1 VAATNHE
8 EPEMAKQSE
17 GPRIGDNSL
26 NGGQLKAFIER
37 IERLMEE
44 KKGVADDIKDIYA
57 EAKGKGFDT
66 KIMRKAVR
74 IRAMNKEKWRKEEET
89 LDLYLAALGLL

>member
-1 VAATNHE
+1 
-8 EPEMAKQSE
+8 MAKQPE

-37 IERLMEE
+37 IEHLTER
-44 KKGVADDIKDIYA
+44 KKEFADDIKDVYT
-57 EAKGKGFDT
+57 EAKGNGFDT

-74 IRAMNKEKWRKEEET
+74 IRAMDKAKWREEEEI

>member
-1 VAATNHE
+1 MT
-8 EPEMAKQSE
+8 KQPE
-17 GPRIGDNSL
+17 GPKIGDNSL

>member
-1 VAATNHE
+1 
-8 EPEMAKQSE
+8 
-17 GPRIGDNSL
+17 
-26 NGGQLKAFIER
+26 LKAFIER